1 MEPMPKKAAEAND
14 VDAFMGEL
22 VHPLKEEIET
32 ARKLVLGSA
41 PGITERIK
49 WNAPSFCY
57 QGDDRVTFKLHPKD
71 GVHLIFHRG
80 AKPRDTED
88 FVFEDGTGLLKW
100 VAKDRAIVTFS
111 GMKEIVAAK
120 RALKT
125 VVKQWMI
132 STVEQVTADAP
143 KRKPKASKR

>member
-1 MEPMPKKAAEAND
+1 MPKTAAGVDE
-14 VDAFMGEL
+14 VDAFMRDL
-22 VHPLKEEIET
+22 VHPLKEELET
-32 ARKLVLGSA
+32 TRQIVLGSA

-80 AKPRDTED
+80 AKSKDTKD

-111 GMKEIVAAK
+111 GMKEIVAGK
-120 RALKT
+120 RALRT
-125 VVKQWMI
+125 VVKQWML
-132 STVEQVTADAP
+132 STTDQVPAEPP
-143 KRKPKASKR
+143 KRKR